1 MPVDNS
7 TILNRVWLNASSD
20 YQQRVSD
27 VTKTGTARVFKDLFS
42 PANAML
48 MNQFMDIYM
57 NRCAMTKMRAR
68 TFEDPLREFFG
79 EELRYGSYIQEI
91 ALKWIKAHSYKDDVE
106 DLLNV
111 HRPDGA
117 VAYYSI
123 NRQDKYPISVNV
135 DELRRAAE
143 EDAAGN
149 NFSLNELIN
158 RITQVPYNSAAYD
171 EYQIMKEQ
179 LRLYEER
186 WGFFKQNINAVT
198 DKASAEAMLVEA
210 RKYATLLKF
219 PSSLYNGARIP
230 DIPTFANP
238 DELLLIIGADAMAHA
253 DVNALAAAYN
263 IDKADVPYRIITLDY
278 LPIDG
283 AQALITTKDLF
294 IAHDNM
300 RTMTSFFN
308 PSNLTTNYYYHVWQ
322 TIAVSPFAPAVLLTT
337 DSTTSVPT
345 VTVTLSTLT
354 ATVEGI
360 EPVTPDAT
368 LPENTYYPVAPGQDV
383 QITVTAAGSVSPE
396 TDNIEVA
403 PGTVEWTIAAN
414 SVLQS
419 GTMPYDLD
427 MLTFIDDNNVLHVSP
442 NLPINTLIIV
452 TGKSTDPTFS
462 SVAIEPM
469 MFGYL
474 SE

>member
-1 MPVDNS
+1 MPVNNT

-27 VTKTGTARVFKDLFS
+27 VTKTGTARVFKDLFT

-48 MNQFMDIYM
+48 MNQFMDILV
-57 NRCAMTKMRAR
+57 NRVAMTKMRSR
-68 TFEDPLREFFG
+68 LFENPLREFFG

-91 ALKWIKAHSYKDDVE
+91 ALKWVKAHSYRDDVE
-106 DLLNV
+106 DLLSV

-123 NRQDKYPISVNV
+123 DRQDKYPISVNA

-143 EDAAGN
+143 ADAAGN
-149 NFSLNELIN
+149 DYSLNELIN
-158 RITQVPYNSAAYD
+158 NITQVPYNSANYD
-171 EYQIMKEQ
+171 EYQIMREQ

-186 WGFFKQNINAVT
+186 WGFFKEQVPAVV
-198 DKASAEAMLVEA
+198 DKASAEALLVAA

-230 DIPTFANP
+230 DLPTFATQ
-238 DELLLIIGADAMAHA
+238 DELMLIIGADAMAHA
-253 DVNALAAAYN
+253 DVQALAAAYN
-263 IDKADVPYRIITLDY
+263 MDKADVPYRIVTLDY

-283 AQALITTKDLF
+283 AQALITTRDLF
-294 IAHDNM
+294 VAHDNM

-337 DSTTSVPT
+337 DTSTTVPT

-354 ATVEGI
+354 ATVKGI
-360 EPVTPDAT
+360 TPVTEDDD
-368 LPENTYYPVAPGQDV
+368 TYYPVEPGQDV
-383 QITVTAAGSVSPE
+383 QITVTPSGTVSPE
-396 TDNIEVA
+396 TENIEVA
-403 PGTVEWTIAAN
+403 PGTVEWTIAATR
-414 SVLQS
+414 VID
-419 GTMPYDLD
+419 GDTVPYDLD
-427 MLTFIDDNNVLHVSP
+427 MLTFIDDNNTLHVSP
-442 NLPINTLIIV
+442 HIPDDV
-452 TGKSTDPTFS
+452 TILVSGVSTSPDFR
-462 SVAIEPM
+462 SVAPDPIVFKGP
-469 MFGYL
+469 L
-474 SE
+474 S

>member
-1 MPVDNS
+1 MPVNNM
-7 TILNRVWLNASSD
+7 TILNRVWLSASSD

-27 VTKTGTARVFKDLFS
+27 VTKTGTARVFKDLFA

-48 MNQFMDIYM
+48 MNQFMDILV
-57 NRCAMTKMRAR
+57 NRVAMTKMRSR
-68 TFEDPLREFFG
+68 LFENPLREFFG

-91 ALKWIKAHSYKDDVE
+91 ALKWVKAHSYRDDVE
-106 DLLNV
+106 DLLSV

-123 NRQDKYPISVNV
+123 DRQDKYPISVNA

-143 EDAAGN
+143 ADAAGN
-149 NFSLNELIN
+149 DYSLNELIN
-158 RITQVPYNSAAYD
+158 AITQVPYNSANYD

-186 WGFFKQNINAVT
+186 WGFFKEQISAVT
-198 DKASAEAMLVEA
+198 NKATAEEMLVAA

-230 DIPTFANP
+230 DLPTFANQ

-253 DVNALAAAYN
+253 DVQALAAAYN
-263 IDKADVPYRIITLDY
+263 MDKADVPYRIITLDY

-283 AQALITTKDLF
+283 AQALITTRDLF
-294 IAHDNM
+294 VAHDNM

-337 DSTTSVPT
+337 DTATTVPT

-360 EPVTPDAT
+360 EAVTPDESI
-368 LPENTYYPVAPGQDV
+368 PENTYYPVEPGQDV
-383 QITVTAAGSVSPE
+383 QITVTPSGTVSPE
-396 TDNIEVA
+396 TDNVKVA
-403 PGTVEWTIAAN
+403 PGTVSWTLAAQDTAN
-414 SVLQS
+414 N
-419 GTMPYDLD
+419 MPYDLD
-427 MLTFIDDNNVLHVSP
+427 VLTFIDDNNVLHVSP
-442 NLPINTLIIV
+442 NLPPNTLIV
-452 TGKSTDPTFS
+452 LTGVSTDPDFNS
-462 SVAIEPM
+462 IAPDM
-469 MFGYL
+469 LQFGYFV
-474 SE
+474 E